1 MTRPDHPLTARV
13 AVNRMWE
20 HFFGRALSASSA
32 DLGSQGQWPS
42 HPELLDW
49 LAVDFR
55 ENGWDRKRM
64 IRMIVTSRTYRQSS
78 NTGSEILA
86 RDPANELLSRGPRF
100 RLTAE
105 QIRDQALAVS
115 GLLVERLG
123 GPSVRPYQPGD
134 LWRQVSHYGS
144 SPATSQTFVQDHG
157 EKLHRRSLYTY
168 WKRTLP
174 PSNLSIF
181 DAPNREIC
189 SIGRLPTNTPL
200 QALVTLND
208 PQFVEAARAFA
219 IRLLEMHQPGDRER
233 LSTAFEITT
242 ARPPKPAE
250 LNTLETALKRER
262 QRYTADPDSAQ
273 QLIAIGELGQN
284 TAFPIPEQAAWTQ
297 LASTLLNLS
306 ETITRR

>member
-1 MTRPDHPLTARV
+1 MTRADNPLTARV
-13 AVNRMWE
+13 AVNRLWE

-49 LAVDFR
+49 LAVDFQ
-55 ENGWDRKRM
+55 ENQWDRKRL
-64 IRMIVTSRTYRQSS
+64 IRLIVSSRTYRQSS
-78 NTGSEILA
+78 NTTPEILK

-100 RLTAE
+100 RLSAE

-157 EKLHRRSLYTY
+157 EKLYRRSLYTY

-174 PSNLSIF
+174 PTNLSTF

-208 PQFVEAARAFA
+208 PQFVEASRALAVQLLSQSHPDDRARLTA
-219 IRLLEMHQPGDRER
+219 
-233 LSTAFEITT
+233 AFEKITS
-242 ARPPKPAE
+242 RPPKETE
-250 LNTLETALKRER
+250 LAVLENSLKRER
-262 QRYTADPDSAQ
+262 ERYQSDTASATELLQ
-273 QLIAIGELGQN
+273 IGEHPQN
-284 TAFPIPEQAAWTQ
+284 TTLPIPEQAAWTQ

-306 ETITRR
+306 EAITRR